1 MHWPSYALPG
11 TVGPTGS
18 QKRFSHVGSGKRGQ
32 EEIAPRR
39 LLWLVPPPGQ
49 WIYRWF
55 QYDLWVIVDI
65 RCVHFPASLL
75 YSNQKWNEEGKKKIL
90 VTLQCFK
97 ASLYSLFLIASLA
110 LFRAV
115 FTSLLDILS
124 KQKACLYLNKGKG
137 LFKRTIYK
145 FQPEWNYN
153 DTCLTVTVPTN
164 WTNLTSEKGTHNSS
178 TCSILSP

>member
-1 MHWPSYALPG
+1 MVEVTYPG
-11 TVGPTGS
+11 TTMLMVLLTGLTTFVVFRH
-18 QKRFSHVGSGKRGQ
+18 KRFTYYKSVML
-32 EEIAPRR
+32 IAVTISV
-39 LLWLVPPPGQ
+39 L
-49 WIYRWF
+49 
-55 QYDLWVIVDI
+55 
-65 RCVHFPASLL
+65 
-75 YSNQKWNEEGKKKIL
+75 EGKKKIL

-164 WTNLTSEKGTHNSS
+164 WTNLTSEKGTHNSFHMQHS
-178 TCSILSP
+178 FPLK

>member
-1 MHWPSYALPG
+1 MVEVTYPG
-11 TVGPTGS
+11 TTMLMVLLTGLTTFVVFRH
-18 QKRFSHVGSGKRGQ
+18 KRFTYYKSVML
-32 EEIAPRR
+32 IAVTISV
-39 LLWLVPPPGQ
+39 L
-49 WIYRWF
+49 
-55 QYDLWVIVDI
+55 
-65 RCVHFPASLL
+65 
-75 YSNQKWNEEGKKKIL
+75 EGKKKIL

-145 FQPEWNYN
+145 FQPE
-153 DTCLTVTVPTN
+153 
-164 WTNLTSEKGTHNSS
+164 
-178 TCSILSP
+178 